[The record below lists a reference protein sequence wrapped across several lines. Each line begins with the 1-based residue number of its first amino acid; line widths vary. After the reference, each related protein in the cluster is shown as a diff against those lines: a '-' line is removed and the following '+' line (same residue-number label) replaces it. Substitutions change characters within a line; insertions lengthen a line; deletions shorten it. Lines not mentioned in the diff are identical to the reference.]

1 MIFEFISDKNFKEL
15 LERDFQELETCL
27 SVKATKSVLVL
38 SGSIIEALLIEY
50 FLQFLPTA
58 YTREKI
64 FKLTFQELLDL
75 SEKEILLTP
84 REKNLAWV
92 IKDYRNL
99 IHPGKEIR
107 KDEKFDFESAQIS
120 FSLVKIIVNAIRNK
134 YSSSYGYTAK
144 EVIDKLKN
152 DWSFRTVYGKV
163 ILKLNN
169 TERINLFHKLIENEF
184 YEKKYW
190 DCFLLEDIIPQRTS
204 NTNLEY
210 TKPFLLELKPLVSID
225 LIKENLKQL
234 LKEVETGDSVK
245 AFSLYN
251 LFHEELNFLTKDEIE
266 SIVIYIFSMFNDV
279 LEKCSDLVEEKTY
292 STIGKYI
299 ETEKTQL
306 ALKNFA
312 VFCMVHFDNKDGFS
326 KEMDLFEQ
334 VFNSLNQTDKEFLQ
348 KEMTAFLSPFDKLPP
363 NMVSGFLQPAIQRKI
378 ISVSK

>member
-1 MIFEFISDKNFKEL
+1 MTFEFISDKKFQEL
-15 LERDFQELETCL
+15 LERDYQELESCI

-38 SGSIIEALLIEY
+38 SGSIIEALLIEF
-50 FLQFLPTA
+50 FLQFLPTGF
-58 YTREKI
+58 TREKI

-75 SEKEILLTP
+75 AEKETLLTQ

-107 KDEKFDFESAQIS
+107 KEEKFDFESAQIS
-120 FSLVKIIVNAIRNK
+120 LSLVKIIVTAIRNK

-144 EVIDKLKN
+144 EVVDKLEN
-152 DWSFRTVYGKV
+152 DWNFRTVYGKV
-163 ILKLNN
+163 ILKLNQ
-169 TERINLFHKLIENEF
+169 TERVNLFRKLIENEF
-184 YEKKYW
+184 YEKNYW
-190 DCFLLEDIIPQRTS
+190 DCFLRDGMIPQRTS
-204 NTNLEY
+204 YTNLEY
-210 TKPFLLELKPLVSID
+210 TKPFLLELKPLVSTD
-225 LIKENLKQL
+225 LIKDNLKQL

-251 LFHEELNFLTKDEIE
+251 LFHEELNLLTKDEIE
-266 SIVIYIFSMFNDV
+266 SIIVYIFSMFSDV

-299 ETEKTQL
+299 ETDKART
-306 ALKNFA
+306 ALKDFA
-312 VFCMVHFDNKDGFS
+312 VFSMVHFDNKDGYS

-348 KEMTAFLSPFDKLPP
+348 KEMTTFLSPFDKLPP
-363 NMVSGFLQPAIQRKI
+363 NIVRGFLQPAIQRKI
-378 ISVSK
+378 INGS

>member
-1 MIFEFISDKNFKEL
+1 MTFEFISDKKFQEL
-15 LERDFQELETCL
+15 LERDYQELENCL

-50 FLQFLPTA
+50 FLQFLPTE

-64 FKLTFQELLDL
+64 FKQTFQELLDL
-75 SEKEILLTP
+75 AEKETLLTQ

-107 KDEKFDFESAQIS
+107 KEEKFDFESAQIS
-120 FSLVKIIVNAIRNK
+120 LSLVKIIVTAIRTK
-134 YSSSYGYTAK
+134 YSSSYGYTSK
-144 EVIDKLKN
+144 EIIDKLEN
-152 DWSFRTVYGKV
+152 DWNFRTVYGKV
-163 ILKLNN
+163 ILKLNQ
-169 TERINLFHKLIENEF
+169 TERVNLFHQLIKNEF
-184 YEKKYW
+184 YEKNYW
-190 DCFLLEDIIPQRTS
+190 DCFLREGLIPQRTS
-204 NTNLEY
+204 YTNLEF

-225 LIKENLKQL
+225 LIKDNLNQL

-251 LFHEELNFLTKDEIE
+251 LFHEELNLLTKDEIE
-266 SIVIYIFSMFNDV
+266 SIVVYIFSMFSDV

-299 ETEKTQL
+299 ETDKARQ
-306 ALKNFA
+306 ALKEFA
-312 VFCMVHFDNKDGFS
+312 VFSMVHFDNKDGFS

-334 VFNSLNQTDKEFLQ
+334 VFNSLNPADKEFLQ
-348 KEMTAFLSPFDKLPP
+348 KEMTTFLSPFDKLPQ
-363 NMVSGFLQPAIQRKI
+363 NIVRGFLQPALQRKI
-378 ISVSK
+378 INGS